1 MDVDFY
7 ILFLDLVYHL
17 IRTEVLQTEITQDL
31 NSKETLFNKKKLPE
45 SFDQGTYTKLIK
57 YHEEEYIYLK

>member
-31 NSKETLFNKKKLPE
+31 NSKETNCSTKKKLPE

-57 YHEEEYIYLK
+57 YHEEEYI